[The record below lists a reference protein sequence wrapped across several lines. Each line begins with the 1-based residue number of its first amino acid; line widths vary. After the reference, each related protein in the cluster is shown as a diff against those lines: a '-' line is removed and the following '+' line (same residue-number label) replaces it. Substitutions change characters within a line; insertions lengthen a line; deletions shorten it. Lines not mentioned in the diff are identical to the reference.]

1 MNKIVVLMILIG
13 VLVVFLMFNILNG
26 DFFNGIIN
34 LAILGVATSALLKSL
49 REPPTQ
55 KEDK

>member
-1 MNKIVVLMILIG
+1 MILIG
-13 VLVVFLMFNILNG
+13 VLVVFLIFNVLNG

-34 LAILGVATSALLKSL
+34 LIILGVASSALLQSL
-49 REPPTQ
+49 REHETQ